1 MPETKGGAK
10 KKIDKMVL
18 VPTRERLPR
27 VAKAPIEEK
36 RAAAAIAAEKRKLAK
51 EARERESKK
60 ALYAKNDSSLA
71 RHASR
76 ALAAI
81 SPKRDVPERNPF
93 LLDKNP
99 KGWTSSSSSQHA
111 GPSKPAARSSSNNSS
126 TKSLIKAF
134 RRLGL

>member
-1 MPETKGGAK
+1 ME
-10 KKIDKMVL
+10 L

-27 VAKAPIEEK
+27 VAKALIEEK
-36 RAAAAIAAEKRKLAK
+36 RAAAAVAAAAATEKRKLAK
-51 EARERESKK
+51 EARESKK

-71 RHASR
+71 KHASR

-81 SPKRDVPERNPF
+81 SPKRDIPGRNPF

-99 KGWTSSSSSQHA
+99 IGWTSSNSSHHA
-111 GPSKPAARSSSNNSS
+111 GPLRPAARSSSNNSLTNS
-126 TKSLIKAF
+126 LTKNL